1 MWNGWPLDRVLLLFT
16 ALALLLIFIQ
26 VWLFH
31 YRQNFRHWAMWIP
44 VLATPVL
51 GVCLIILALGNTTR
65 FRPVVVALLVAG
77 LLGGLV
83 GFYYHFRGVG
93 TRVDGYRIQNF
104 LVGPPVI
111 LPLMVTAISVLGLM
125 AIYWRS

>member
-16 ALALLLIFIQ
+16 ALAFLLIFIQ
-26 VWLFH
+26 VLLFH

-51 GVCLIILALGNTTR
+51 GVFLIIMALGNTSGV
-65 FRPVVVALLVAG
+65 RPLVVVLLVAG
-77 LLGGLV
+77 VLGGLI

-93 TRVDGYRIQNF
+93 TRVDGYRLQNF

-111 LPLMVTAISVLGLM
+111 LPLMVTTISLLGLM
-125 AIYWRS
+125 AIYWRA